1 MLKHNISVNH
11 NFGREC
17 VLREMIK
24 WNTEARNEVSFCV
37 PIWNGT
43 VVYLVKIPKSQ
54 DQNRVRKNMKEK
66 QRMSE
71 VPCSLAGRGK
81 LISKEEEEQL
91 TLLLLP
97 IKMDNCDVFVSVT
110 DELGIKSIPTLDQAT
125 SFAIQSSCNI
135 SFRQM
140 RELC

>member
-54 DQNRVRKNMKEK
+54 DQNRVRFVVEGMRK
-66 QRMSE
+66 
-71 VPCSLAGRGK
+71 
-81 LISKEEEEQL
+81 KEEKRRKKRRCQNSYFMSTHS
-91 TLLLLP
+91 TLY
-97 IKMDNCDVFVSVT
+97 
-110 DELGIKSIPTLDQAT
+110 
-125 SFAIQSSCNI
+125 
-135 SFRQM
+135 
-140 RELC
+140 